1 MRITI
6 KLKQLYH
13 ALILRR
19 HGNFHRAAKAV
30 NISQPALSRS
40 IRSLENELGAQLF
53 DRQASVV
60 TPTLYGEALLHRA
73 EAVFAETEEL
83 EREIML
89 LKGLDAGSFSVAMGI
104 YAAELSGSQA
114 LGELIMQHP
123 NLQCH
128 IRLTKWREVTGLVL
142 SRSVDLGIVE
152 TSTLKNLE
160 ELLME
165 PLSNL
170 EAVLYCRRDHPLLDR
185 KKVSKSDLDNYPLAM
200 LRVPPRA
207 ANLFP
212 GKSSI
217 DAITGDLAPSI
228 EVDELATARAV
239 VRASDAFSVMT
250 PLQIE
255 PWLQSGEFKVLPFR
269 APWLKLEYGF
279 IRLRKRMLSP
289 ATELYMQLVR
299 EIEKEQ
305 AKRNR
310 ELMGQ
315 LVPEYTEQ

>member
-1 MRITI
+1 M
-6 KLKQLYH
+6 
-13 ALILRR
+13 
-19 HGNFHRAAKAV
+19 
-30 NISQPALSRS
+30 
-40 IRSLENELGAQLF
+40 EDDLGVQLF
-53 DRQASVV
+53 DRQSSVV
-60 TPTLYGEALLHRA
+60 TPTLYGEALLRRA
-73 EAVFAETEEL
+73 ETVFAETQEL

-104 YAAELSGSQA
+104 FPAELSGSQA

-142 SRSVDLGIVE
+142 SRSVDIGIVE
-152 TSTLKNLE
+152 TSTLENTERLIV
-160 ELLME
+160 E
-165 PLSNL
+165 PLSDL
-170 EAVLYCRRDHPLLDR
+170 ELVFFCRRNHPLLGR
-185 KKVSKSDLDNYPLAM
+185 RKVSKSDLDNYPLAM
-200 LRVPPRA
+200 LRVAPRA
-207 ANLFP
+207 ASLLP

-217 DAITGDLAPSI
+217 DAITGDLVPSI

-239 VRASDAFSVMT
+239 VRASNAFSLMT

-299 EIEKEQ
+299 EIEKGQE
-305 AKRNR
+305 KRNR
-310 ELMGQ
+310 ELMNQ
-315 LVPEYTEQ
+315 LVPEYTVQ

>member
-1 MRITI
+1 MI
-6 KLKQLYH
+6 KLKQLSH
-13 ALILRR
+13 ALTLRQ
-19 HGNFHRAAKAV
+19 HGNFHRAAKAES
-30 NISQPALSRS
+30 ISQPALSRS
-40 IRSLENELGAQLF
+40 IRSMEDDLGVQLF
-53 DRQASVV
+53 DRQSSVV

-73 EAVFAETEEL
+73 KIVFAETQEL

-89 LKGLDAGSFSVAMGI
+89 LKGLDSGGFSVAMGI
-104 YAAELSGSQA
+104 YPAELSGSQA
-114 LGELIMQHP
+114 LGKLIKQHP
-123 NLQCH
+123 NLHCH
-128 IRLTKWREVTGLVL
+128 ARLTKWREITGLVL

-152 TSTLKNLE
+152 TSILENLD
-160 ELLME
+160 ELLVE
-165 PLSNL
+165 PLSDL
-170 EAVLYCRRDHPLLDR
+170 EAVLFCRRGHPLLGR
-185 KKVSKSDLDNYPLAM
+185 RKVSKSDLDNYPLAM

-217 DAITGDLAPSI
+217 DAITGDLIPSI

-239 VRASDAFSVMT
+239 VKASDAFSVMT

-305 AKRNR
+305 AKRNH
-310 ELMGQ
+310 ELMNQ
-315 LVPEYTEQ
+315 LVSEYTTQ

>member
-1 MRITI
+1 MI
-6 KLKQLYH
+6 KLKQLSH
-13 ALILRR
+13 ALTLRR
-19 HGNFHRAAKAV
+19 HGNFHRAAKAA

-40 IRSLENELGAQLF
+40 IRSLEESLGVQLF
-53 DRQASVV
+53 DRQSSVV

-73 EAVFAETEEL
+73 KTVFAETEEL
-83 EREIML
+83 EREISL

-104 YAAELSGSQA
+104 YPAELSGSQA

-123 NLQCH
+123 DLQCH

-142 SRSVDLGIVE
+142 SRSVDLGILE
-152 TSTLKNLE
+152 TSVLE
-160 ELLME
+160 NIGELLVE
-165 PLSNL
+165 PLSGL
-170 EAVLYCRRDHPLLDR
+170 EAVLFCRRGHPLLDR

-200 LRVPPRA
+200 LRIPPRLA
-207 ANLFP
+207 SRFP

-217 DAITGDLAPSI
+217 DAITGDLVPSI

-239 VRASDAFSVMT
+239 VRASNAFSVMT

-255 PWLQSGEFKVLPFR
+255 PWLLSGEFAVLPFR

-279 IRLRKRMLSP
+279 IRLQKRMISP

-299 EIEKEQ
+299 EIEQEQ
-305 AKRNR
+305 AKRNH
-310 ELMGQ
+310 ELMNQ
-315 LVPEYTEQ
+315 LVPEYSTQ

>member
-1 MRITI
+1 MM
-6 KLKQLYH
+6 KLKQLSH
-13 ALILRR
+13 ALTLRC
-19 HGNFHRAAKAV
+19 HGNFHRAAKAA

-40 IRSLENELGAQLF
+40 IRNLEDGLGVQLF

-60 TPTLYGEALLHRA
+60 TPTLYGEVLLHRA
-73 EAVFAETEEL
+73 EIVFAETEEL

-104 YAAELSGSQA
+104 FPAELSGSQA
-114 LGELIMQHP
+114 LGELIMQYP
-123 NLQCH
+123 NLHCH
-128 IRLTKWREVTGLVL
+128 ARLTKWREVTGLVL
-142 SRSVDLGIVE
+142 SRSVDIGIVE
-152 TSTLKNLE
+152 TSILENIE
-160 ELLME
+160 ELLVE

-170 EAVLYCRRDHPLLDR
+170 EAVLFCRRHHPLIGR
-185 KKVSKSDLDNYPLAM
+185 NKVSKSDLDIYPLAM

-207 ANLFP
+207 ANRFP

-217 DAITGDLAPSI
+217 DAITGDLIPSI

-279 IRLRKRMLSP
+279 IRLQKRMLSP
-289 ATELYMQLVR
+289 ATEVYMQLVR
-299 EIEKEQ
+299 EIEKKL
-305 AKRNR
+305 AKRNH
-310 ELMGQ
+310 ELMNQ
-315 LVPEYTEQ
+315 LVPKYTAQ

>member
-1 MRITI
+1 MRIMI
-6 KLKQLYH
+6 KLKQLSH
-13 ALILRR
+13 ALTLRQ
-19 HGNFHRAAKAV
+19 HGNFHRAAKAA

-40 IRSLENELGAQLF
+40 IRSLEESLGVQLF

-60 TPTLYGEALLHRA
+60 TPTLYGEALLRRA
-73 EAVFAETEEL
+73 ETVFAETEEL

-104 YAAELSGSQA
+104 YPAELSGSQA

-142 SRSVDLGIVE
+142 SRSVDLGILE
-152 TSTLKNLE
+152 TSVLDNIE
-160 ELLME
+160 ELHVE

-170 EAVLYCRRDHPLLDR
+170 EAVLFCRCGHPLLGR
-185 KKVSKSDLDNYPLAM
+185 RKVSKSDLDNYPLAM

-207 ANLFP
+207 ASQFP

-217 DAITGDLAPSI
+217 DAITGDLVPSI

-239 VRASDAFSVMT
+239 VRASDAFGVMT

-255 PWLQSGEFKVLPFR
+255 PWLRSGEFSVLPFR

-279 IRLRKRMLSP
+279 IRLQKRMLSP

-299 EIEKEQ
+299 EIEKKL
-305 AKRNR
+305 AKRNH

-315 LVPEYTEQ
+315 LIPEYTTQ